1 MKTTTLIGVASAL
14 VRSKRYK
21 ILFVGAQFA
30 YLGYQLVKKHKRK
43 KRDENSLPKKK

>member
-14 VRSKRYK
+14 VRSKKYK

-43 KRDENSLPKKK
+43 KRDKYTLQKMK